1 MSEDATTNS
10 NASNKNAP
18 EYRVLA
24 RKYRPGD
31 FSGLIGQEALVRTL
45 TNAIQSGRLAHAF
58 MLTGVRGVGKTTTAR
73 IIARALNCVGA
84 DGKGGPTAEP
94 CGVCEHCI
102 SISNDNHMDVIE
114 MDAAS
119 RTGVDDIREVIEGV
133 RFKPVSARYKVYIID
148 EVHMLS
154 KNAFNALLKTLE
166 EPPEHVKFIFATT
179 EIRKVPVTVLSRC
192 QRFDLRR
199 IDMETLSAHFK
210 SVVAQEGASVS
221 DEALQ
226 IISRA
231 ADGSVRDGLSLLDQA
246 IAHTTGDVSADTVR
260 EMLGLADRTQ
270 TFELF
275 ESIFKGDAK
284 GAVEQMET
292 QYQSG
297 ADPLQ
302 VLQDLLDLCH
312 WITRIKVS
320 SDALNAP
327 GVAEMER
334 VKGKEMAAGLSM
346 ADLTRAWQMLLKGI
360 TETRSAPSQLQGA
373 EMVLIRL
380 IYGLSLPSPADA
392 LKAMGQTQAQ
402 PSGQHGS
409 GTGASAPAPASGGGA
424 SAIGGTQTPGSPGV
438 THGPVMSAPAN
449 ASGGASAALAQNP
462 EGENQS
468 QVQPQAQPQA
478 QLQARSM
485 SEASLPDPLTFAEVV
500 SLSEQK
506 GEMILHANLI
516 SNVHLV
522 KFEPGRIEFSPADHA
537 PSDLSGKLS
546 KFLNDHTPR
555 RWVVTVSRA
564 SGAATIKQQGDALK
578 AKERADAAK
587 LELVSAVLKT
597 FPGAEVTGVTDHSSD
612 AQVLKNPGYEIT
624 ENAPEED

>member
-1 MSEDATTNS
+1 
-10 NASNKNAP
+10 
-18 EYRVLA
+18 
-24 RKYRPGD
+24 
-31 FSGLIGQEALVRTL
+31 I
-45 TNAIQSGRLAHAF
+45 
-58 MLTGVRGVGKTTTAR
+58 
-73 IIARALNCVGA
+73 
-84 DGKGGPTAEP
+84 
-94 CGVCEHCI
+94 
-102 SISNDNHMDVIE
+102 
-114 MDAAS
+114 
-119 RTGVDDIREVIEGV
+119 
-133 RFKPVSARYKVYIID
+133 
-148 EVHMLS
+148 
-154 KNAFNALLKTLE
+154 
-166 EPPEHVKFIFATT
+166 
-179 EIRKVPVTVLSRC
+179 
-192 QRFDLRR
+192 
-199 IDMETLSAHFK
+199 
-210 SVVAQEGASVS
+210 
-221 DEALQ
+221 
-226 IISRA
+226 
-231 ADGSVRDGLSLLDQA
+231 
-246 IAHTTGDVSADTVR
+246 
-260 EMLGLADRTQ
+260 
-270 TFELF
+270 
-275 ESIFKGDAK
+275 
-284 GAVEQMET
+284 
-292 QYQSG
+292 
-297 ADPLQ
+297 
-302 VLQDLLDLCH
+302 
-312 WITRIKVS
+312 
-320 SDALNAP
+320 
-327 GVAEMER
+327 
-334 VKGKEMAAGLSM
+334 KGKEMAASLSM

-373 EMVLIRL
+373 EMVLVRL

-402 PSGQHGS
+402 PSGQPSGQHGPS
-409 GTGASAPAPASGGGA
+409 TGPSTGAPAPASGGGA

-449 ASGGASAALAQNP
+449 TSGGASAALAQNP
-462 EGENQS
+462 EGENQA
-468 QVQPQAQPQA
+468 QAH
-478 QLQARSM
+478 SM

-612 AQVLKNPGYEIT
+612 AQALKNPGYEIT